1 MKEYLLVSACLMG
14 MNCRYD
20 GGNNYIPE
28 IEELKEKYH
37 LIPVCAE
44 VYGGLPT
51 PRVPSERQGGKVRN
65 KEGVD
70 VTEAF
75 VKGAKEM
82 VRLAGLYRC
91 KTALLKENSPSCG
104 YGAIYDGSFSGKLT
118 AGNGVLA
125 ERLEKSGMKILGE
138 SRAKAL
144 L

>member
-1 MKEYLLVSACLMG
+1 MKENLLVSSCLLG

-28 IEELKEKYH
+28 VEKLKEKYH

-51 PRVPSERQGGKVRN
+51 PRIPAERIGDKVRN
-65 KEGVD
+65 RKGQD

-75 VKGAKEM
+75 VKGADEI
-82 VRLAGLYRC
+82 VRIAEFYQC
-91 KTALLKENSPSCG
+91 KKALLKENSPSCG
-104 YGAIYDGSFSGKLT
+104 FGTIYDGSFSGKRT
-118 AGNGVLA
+118 KGNGVLA
-125 ERLEKSGMKILGE
+125 ERLEKCGVNILGE
-138 SRAKAL
+138 SRTEEL